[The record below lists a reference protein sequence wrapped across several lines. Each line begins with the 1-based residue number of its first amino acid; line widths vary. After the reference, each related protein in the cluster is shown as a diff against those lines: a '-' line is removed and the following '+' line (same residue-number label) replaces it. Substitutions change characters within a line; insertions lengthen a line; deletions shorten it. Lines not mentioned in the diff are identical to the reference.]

1 MLVRVQL
8 PNYNNNNT
16 SDYCCDGDD
25 DDDDDD
31 DDHGG
36 GISFAI
42 LRGNT
47 TAIVWKAHD
56 CHNIR
61 ER

>member
-47 TAIVWKAHD
+47 TAIV
-56 CHNIR
+56 
-61 ER
+61 